1 MKKKLSILV
10 AGACL
15 AAALYGAGTIYGQ
28 NKTNAAKQSE
38 DKVTT
43 NKYQG
48 VTIKDKAKGKVTKQ
62 QVKQLKRTFW

>member
-1 MKKKLSILV
+1 MKKKLSLLV

-28 NKTNAAKQSE
+28 HKTNAAKQSE

-43 NKYQG
+43 NQIEG
-48 VTIKDKAKGKVTKQ
+48 AKKC
-62 QVKQLKRTFW
+62 

>member
-28 NKTNAAKQSE
+28 N
-38 DKVTT
+38 
-43 NKYQG
+43 NKSSS
-48 VTIKDKAKGKVTKQ
+48 
-62 QVKQLKRTFW
+62 